1 MCDDKVIKRKRA
13 RDCYHLW
20 ACECSGLDFFLTT
33 DSKLLESYSTAI
45 KDKKIALSCKVV
57 MPRGLVELLHIS
69 MEGISIPEP
78 GKMFLMSGEEYIP
91 KG

>member
-1 MCDDKVIKRKRA
+1 
-13 RDCYHLW
+13 LN
-20 ACECSGLDFFLTT
+20 
-33 DSKLLESYSTAI
+33 SYSNAI
-45 KDKKIALSCKVV
+45 KHKKIVLSCKVV